1 MGWCKSN
8 RINALR
14 IALSTSMRF
23 GHTSKSVLST
33 GLFARWA
40 IDVEASWACAGWSHW
55 SQIPKGVY
63 IYIHIHTYI
72 YIHIYYIHIYIY
84 ICMSIWLSQRQVSV
98 HALYLSRSLGKPC
111 FSAEVLRDV
120 HRKRSC
126 SSWWPPS
133 KWDSRTCNWTQDPYA
148 IPVKCTLIILD
159 TSWYMEYHAQKS
171 TITVLSSCLEIEW
184 DWCGWTSSC

>member
-1 MGWCKSN
+1 MLPVSLICPLYMVY
-8 RINALR
+8 IY
-14 IALSTSMRF
+14 IY
-23 GHTSKSVLST
+23 
-33 GLFARWA
+33 LFA
-40 IDVEASWACAGWSHW
+40 ITNYMHTCVYIYICTHLH
-55 SQIPKGVY
+55 IYNYTYIYTYYIHTHCIYVY